1 MANGPNPSA
10 LRFSKTLRGHLDS
23 QGGTVHGLAR
33 KIADKRYTGHAP
45 RKMVEQARRDL
56 NRYLSGRFNPGADK
70 RREIAVALGL
80 EANALDEEEHLP
92 WQILYP
98 AADLETVLWLRALGK
113 KSLRTAA
120 EIEKALQWPST
131 VTATSSVRVSDVQA
145 DGSATGAAQKCGS

>member
-1 MANGPNPSA
+1 
-10 LRFSKTLRGHLDS
+10 
-23 QGGTVHGLAR
+23 LAR

-92 WQILYP
+92 WQDLYP
-98 AADLETVLWLRALGK
+98 NANLETVLWLRAAGRK
-113 KSLRTAA
+113 HLRRAA
-120 EIEKALQWPST
+120 EIERTLQWPST
-131 VTATSSVRVSDVQA
+131 VTGSLSPQAAGTA
-145 DGSATGAAQKCGS
+145 DGSATTAAQKCGS